1 MITRN
6 LTSKTQESNQIQ
18 FGSVFTKT
26 SSMVS
31 KLNSVTRL
39 SEVNNQPDEN
49 NGNLNI
55 GKPGF
60 DNHTWDSILKVT
72 ESRKPKHSNRYS
84 IHRKSFKTRSSVQ
97 NQGSSKNSLQV
108 SSNCNFS
115 LNSTNSSAAESRGIT
130 SSVGIRTSLP
140 TPVKLTRTSKP
151 LSSPALLRA
160 GRSSSSD
167 W

>member
-1 MITRN
+1 MIIRN
-6 LTSKTQESNQIQ
+6 LTSKTQGSNQIQ

-60 DNHTWDSILKVT
+60 GNHTWDSILKVT

-108 SSNCNFS
+108 SNRYGGCRKGGFEKRYCNLNPGRFHKIGSINTILNSIS
-115 LNSTNSSAAESRGIT
+115 LNR
-130 SSVGIRTSLP
+130 
-140 TPVKLTRTSKP
+140 
-151 LSSPALLRA
+151 
-160 GRSSSSD
+160 
-167 W
+167 